1 MTKQVFSVFDS
12 ATKLFLDPFFAQTIE
27 EALRRF
33 RATVNHPEATN
44 INEYPEDYTLFH
56 LGEYDLE
63 SGELRPLSTPHS
75 LGLAV
80 TFLNPDRVGPELVQE
95 VIENA

>member
-33 RATVNHPEATN
+33 RATVNHPEASQ
-44 INEYPEDYTLFH
+44 IKEYPEDYTLFH
-56 LGEYDLE
+56 LGEYNLE
-63 SGELRPLSTPHS
+63 TGALLPLSSPHS
-75 LGLAV
+75 LGVAV
-80 TFLNPDRVGPELVQE
+80 TFV
-95 VIENA
+95 ENRPTPTLTLETEDA